1 MYNISELIFN
11 TKNFNLLASDNINLR
26 VACNPV
32 EQPANAGRQTNQNHN
47 D

>member
-11 TKNFNLLASDNINLR
+11 TKNFNVLASSDINLR
-26 VACNPV
+26 VACKPV
-32 EQPANAGRQTNQNHN
+32 EHPANLGRQTNQNHN